1 MAPKVSKTKG
11 KNCCHIDAT
20 LSPYFLIF
28 ELSLCLANYRGVI
41 MDRFSELAKDIM
53 GWITVTSANKGVESL
68 DVIVRSIL
76 PSPVK
81 S

>member
-1 MAPKVSKTKG
+1 
-11 KNCCHIDAT
+11 
-20 LSPYFLIF
+20 
-28 ELSLCLANYRGVI
+28 

-76 PSPVK
+76 PSPVESRFLNGPSVDSGTSCWTIK
-81 S
+81 FAERIKDAMQ